1 MPLNGLTQ
9 YSPRT
14 NLSLEGC
21 AFRKDSYASIS
32 SVGHVHFKIK
42 VQGIYSSKAQEYKGD
57 DVTGARELVVFI
69 YVHACV
75 CTCIQYF

>member
-1 MPLNGLTQ
+1 MPALAV
-9 YSPRT
+9 
-14 NLSLEGC
+14 C
-21 AFRKDSYASIS
+21 
-32 SVGHVHFKIK
+32 GHVHFKIK